1 MTDVTILDLLVQLVE
16 HSASDLH
23 ITAGV
28 PPSLRIHGHLVRLDY
43 KPMTPEDTR
52 NLAFSMIREDQRKKY
67 ELERELDFGY
77 SQKGIGRFRC
87 NMFWQRESVGLVMR
101 AISEKIPAMEELLLP
116 DVMKEVIMM
125 PRGLCLVTG
134 PTGSGKST
142 SLASM
147 INVINE
153 SKDLHIV
160 TMEDPIEYVHQHKK
174 CNVNQ
179 REIGSD
185 TMSFGGALK
194 RVLRQDPDVILV
206 GEMRDLETIST
217 AITAAETGH
226 LVFATL
232 HTNNAPL
239 TIDRIVDVFPSEQ
252 QDQIRA
258 QLANSL
264 QCIMSQQLLP
274 LAEGGG
280 RVASFEVMLNIPAI
294 RNLIREKKE
303 FQIHSTMMT
312 HAKLGM
318 QTMDQNLRDRYLDRL
333 ITLETALA
341 HAGNV
346 GNLQRLISAAT
357 AAGAE
362 RPRRPGGG
370 GKGMGGD
377 SDSYLDGASIGV

>member
-1 MTDVTILDLLVQLVE
+1 MDYTILDLLVQLVE
-16 HSASDLH
+16 HGASDLH
-23 ITAGV
+23 LTAGV
-28 PPSLRIHGHLVRLDY
+28 PPTLRVHGRLLRLDY
-43 KPMTPEDTR
+43 KPLTPEDVR
-52 NLAFSMIREDQRKKY
+52 SLAFSMIREDQRKKF

-87 NMFWQRESVGLVMR
+87 NLGFQRESVYMTMR
-101 AISEKIPAMEELLLP
+101 AISEKIPTMEELLLP
-116 DVMKEVIMM
+116 AIMKEVIML

-147 INVINE
+147 LNVINE

-160 TMEDPIEYVHQHKK
+160 TMEDPIEYVHQHKR

-179 REIGSD
+179 REVGSD
-185 TMSFGGALK
+185 TLSFAGALK
-194 RVLRQDPDVILV
+194 RVLRQDPDIILV

-239 TIDRIVDVFPSEQ
+239 TIDRIVDVFPSES

-264 QCIMSQQLLP
+264 QCILSQQLLP

-280 RVASFEVMLNIPAI
+280 RVAAFEVMLNIPAI

-303 FQIHSTMMT
+303 FQIHSVMMT
-312 HAKLGM
+312 HSKLGM
-318 QTMDQNLRDRYLDRL
+318 QTMDQCLRDRYIERL
-333 ITLETALA
+333 ITLEVAMA

-346 GNLQRLISAAT
+346 GNLQRLISAA
-357 AAGAE
+357 AAEG
-362 RPRRPGGG
+362 RGPGGLGGSRPGTDRGG
-370 GKGMGGD
+370 GPTLEG
-377 SDSYLDGASIGV
+377 SSIGV

>member
-1 MTDVTILDLLVQLVE
+1 MDYTILDLLVQLVE
-16 HSASDLH
+16 HGASDLH
-23 ITAGV
+23 LTAGV
-28 PPSLRIHGHLVRLDY
+28 PPTLRVHGKLVRLDY
-43 KPMTPEDTR
+43 KPLSPEDVR
-52 NLAFSMIREDQRKKY
+52 ALAMSMIREDQRKKL
-67 ELERELDFGY
+67 EVERELDFGY

-87 NMFWQRESVGLVMR
+87 NMAFQRESVYMVMR
-101 AISEKIPAMEELLLP
+101 AISEKIPSMEELILP
-116 DVMKEVIMM
+116 AIMKEVIML

-142 SLASM
+142 SLAAM
-147 INVINE
+147 LNVINE
-153 SKDLHIV
+153 TKDIHIV
-160 TMEDPIEYVHQHKK
+160 TMEDPIEYVHQHKR

-185 TMSFGGALK
+185 TLSFAGALK

-274 LAEGGG
+274 IAEGGG
-280 RVASFEVMLNIPAI
+280 RVAAFEVMLNIPAI

-303 FQIHSTMMT
+303 FQIHSVMMT
-312 HAKLGM
+312 HSKLGM
-318 QTMDQNLRDRYLDRL
+318 MTMDQCLRDRYLDRL
-333 ITLETALA
+333 ITLEMAMA

-346 GNLQRLISAAT
+346 GNLQRLISSAAV
-357 AAGAE
+357 GE
-362 RPRRPGGG
+362 GSRSGGGSRPGGDRG
-370 GKGMGGD
+370 GP
-377 SDSYLDGASIGV
+377 SLEGASIGV

>member
-1 MTDVTILDLLVQLVE
+1 MDYTILDLLVQLVE
-16 HSASDLH
+16 HGASDLH
-23 ITAGV
+23 LTAGV
-28 PPSLRIHGHLVRLDY
+28 PPTLRIHGKLVRLDY
-43 KPMTPEDTR
+43 KPLGPDDVRE
-52 NLAFSMIREDQRKKY
+52 LAFSMIREDQRKKY

-87 NMFWQRESVGLVMR
+87 NLAFQRESPYCTMR
-101 AISEKIPAMEELLLP
+101 AISEKIPTMEELLLP
-116 DVMKEVIMM
+116 PIMKEVIQL
-125 PRGLCLVTG
+125 PRGMVLVTG

-147 INVINE
+147 LNVINE
-153 SKDLHIV
+153 TKDLHIV
-160 TMEDPIEYVHQHKK
+160 TLEDPIEYVHQHKR

-179 REIGSD
+179 REVGRD
-185 TMSFGGALK
+185 TLSFAGALK

-206 GEMRDLETIST
+206 GEMRDLETIGT

-274 LAEGGG
+274 IADGGG

-303 FQIHSTMMT
+303 FQIHSFMMT
-312 HAKLGM
+312 HAKMGM
-318 QTMDQNLRDRYLDRL
+318 MTMDQNLRDRYLDRL
-333 ITLETALA
+333 ISLEVAMA

-346 GNLQRLISAAT
+346 GNLQRLISAAA
-357 AAGAE
+357 AAGV
-362 RPRRPGGG
+362 
-370 GKGMGGD
+370 KSSKD
-377 SDSYLDGASIGV
+377 LSDREAPSLEGTSLGV

>member
-1 MTDVTILDLLVQLVE
+1 MDYTILDLLVQLVE
-16 HSASDLH
+16 HGASDLH
-23 ITAGV
+23 LTAGV
-28 PPSLRIHGHLVRLDY
+28 PPTLRVHGKLVRLDY
-43 KPMTPEDTR
+43 KPLTPEDVRT
-52 NLAFSMIREDQRKKY
+52 LAFSMIREDQRKKY
-67 ELERELDFGY
+67 EIERELDFGY

-87 NMFWQRESVGLVMR
+87 NLGFQRESTYMVMR
-101 AISEKIPAMEELLLP
+101 AISEKIPSMEELLLP
-116 DVMKEVIMM
+116 AIMKEVIML

-142 SLASM
+142 SLAAM

-153 SKDLHIV
+153 TKDLHIV
-160 TMEDPIEYVHQHKK
+160 TMEDPIEYVHQHKR

-179 REIGSD
+179 REVGSD
-185 TMSFGGALK
+185 TLSFAGALK

-206 GEMRDLETIST
+206 GEMRDLETIAT

-239 TIDRIVDVFPSEQ
+239 TIDRIVDVFPVEG

-274 LAEGGG
+274 IAEGGG

-303 FQIHSTMMT
+303 FQIHSVMMT
-312 HAKLGM
+312 HSKLGM

-333 ITLETALA
+333 ITLEVAMA

-346 GNLQRLISAAT
+346 GNLQRLISAA
-357 AAGAE
+357 AAEGARPGAGSRPGAE
-362 RPRRPGGG
+362 RGPTLEG
-370 GKGMGGD
+370 
-377 SDSYLDGASIGV
+377 SSIGV

>member
-1 MTDVTILDLLVQLVE
+1 MDYTILDLLVHLVE
-16 HSASDLH
+16 HSGSDLH

-28 PPSLRIHGHLVRLDY
+28 PPTIRVHGHLVRLDQY
-43 KPMTPEDTR
+43 KPLSPEDTR
-52 NLAFSMIREDQRKKY
+52 ALAFSLIREDQRKKF
-67 ELERELDFGY
+67 EIERELDFGY

-87 NMFWQRESVGLVMR
+87 NLAFQRESIYLVMR
-101 AISEKIPAMEELLLP
+101 TISERIPSMEDLILP
-116 DVMKEVIMM
+116 PVMKEVINL

-147 INVINE
+147 LNVINE

-160 TMEDPIEYVHQHKK
+160 TIEDPIEYVHQHKK
-174 CNVNQ
+174 SNINQ
-179 REIGSD
+179 RELGSD
-185 TMSFGGALK
+185 TLSFSGALK

-206 GEMRDLETIST
+206 GEMRDLETIGA

-239 TIDRIVDVFPSEQ
+239 TIDRIVDVFPAEQ

-258 QLANSL
+258 QLANTL

-274 LAEGGG
+274 IADGGG

-312 HAKLGM
+312 HSKLGM
-318 QTMDQNLRDRYLDRL
+318 MTMDQCLRDRYLDKL
-333 ITLETALA
+333 ITLEVAMS
-341 HAGNV
+341 HAGNQ
-346 GNLQRLISAAT
+346 GNLQRLISSSSAQT
-357 AAGAE
+357 ME
-362 RPRRPGGG
+362 RKR
-370 GKGMGGD
+370 GD
-377 SDSYLDGASIGV
+377 HQEGSIEGSSLGV

>member
-1 MTDVTILDLLVQLVE
+1 MDYTILDLLVQLVE
-16 HSASDLH
+16 HGASDLH
-23 ITAGV
+23 LTAGV
-28 PPSLRIHGHLVRLDY
+28 PPTLRVHGRLVRLDY
-43 KPMTPEDTR
+43 KPLTPEDVR
-52 NLAFSMIREDQRKKY
+52 SLAFSMIREDQRKKF

-87 NMFWQRESVGLVMR
+87 NLGFQRESVYMTMR
-101 AISEKIPAMEELLLP
+101 AISEKIPTMEDLLLP
-116 DVMKEVIMM
+116 AIMKEVIML

-142 SLASM
+142 SLAAM
-147 INVINE
+147 LNVINE

-160 TMEDPIEYVHQHKK
+160 TMEDPIEYVHQHKR

-185 TMSFGGALK
+185 TLSFAGALK

-303 FQIHSTMMT
+303 FQIHSVMMT
-312 HAKLGM
+312 HSKLGM
-318 QTMDQNLRDRYLDRL
+318 MTMDQNLRDRYLDRL
-333 ITLETALA
+333 ITLEVAMA

-346 GNLQRLISAAT
+346 GNLQRLISAA
-357 AAGAE
+357 AAEG
-362 RPRRPGGG
+362 RSSSSGSRPGGDRG
-370 GKGMGGD
+370 G
-377 SDSYLDGASIGV
+377 SLEGASIGV

>member
-1 MTDVTILDLLVQLVE
+1 MDYTILDLLVQLVE
-16 HSASDLH
+16 HGASDLH
-23 ITAGV
+23 LTAGV
-28 PPSLRIHGHLVRLDY
+28 PPTLRVHGRLLRLDY
-43 KPMTPEDTR
+43 KPLSPEDVR
-52 NLAFSMIREDQRKKY
+52 SLAFSMIREDQRKKF

-87 NMFWQRESVGLVMR
+87 NLAFQRESVYMVMR
-101 AISEKIPAMEELLLP
+101 AISEKIPSMEELMLP
-116 DVMKEVIMM
+116 AIMKEVIML
-125 PRGLCLVTG
+125 PRGMVLVTG

-142 SLASM
+142 SLAAM
-147 INVINE
+147 LNVINE
-153 SKDLHIV
+153 TKDLHIV
-160 TMEDPIEYVHQHKK
+160 TMEDPIEYVHQHKR

-185 TMSFGGALK
+185 TLSFAGALK

-206 GEMRDLETIST
+206 GEMRDLETIGT

-280 RVASFEVMLNIPAI
+280 RLAAFEVMLNVPAI

-303 FQIHSTMMT
+303 FQIHSVMMT

-318 QTMDQNLRDRYLDRL
+318 MTMDQSLRDRYLDRL
-333 ITLETALA
+333 ITLEVAMA

-346 GNLQRLISAAT
+346 GNLQRLISSSAAE
-357 AAGAE
+357 GSG
-362 RPRRPGGG
+362 RGSRPGSDRGG
-370 GKGMGGD
+370 TIE
-377 SDSYLDGASIGV
+377 GASIGV

>member
-1 MTDVTILDLLVQLVE
+1 MDYTILDLLVQLVE
-16 HSASDLH
+16 HGASDLH
-23 ITAGV
+23 LTAGV
-28 PPSLRIHGHLVRLDY
+28 PPTLRVHGRLLRLDY
-43 KPMTPEDTR
+43 KPLTPEDVR
-52 NLAFSMIREDQRKKY
+52 SLAFSMIREDQRKKF

-87 NMFWQRESVGLVMR
+87 NLGFQRESVYMTMR
-101 AISEKIPAMEELLLP
+101 AISEKIPTMEELLLP
-116 DVMKEVIMM
+116 AIMKEVIML

-142 SLASM
+142 SLAAM
-147 INVINE
+147 LNVINE

-160 TMEDPIEYVHQHKK
+160 TMEDPIEYVHQHKR

-179 REIGSD
+179 REVGSD
-185 TMSFGGALK
+185 TLSFAGALK
-194 RVLRQDPDVILV
+194 RVLRQDPDIILV

-239 TIDRIVDVFPSEQ
+239 TIDRIVDVFPSES

-280 RVASFEVMLNIPAI
+280 RVAAFEVMLNIPAI

-303 FQIHSTMMT
+303 FQIHSVMMT
-312 HAKLGM
+312 HSKLGM
-318 QTMDQNLRDRYLDRL
+318 MTMDQCLRDRYIERL
-333 ITLETALA
+333 ITLEVAMA

-346 GNLQRLISAAT
+346 GNLQRLISAA
-357 AAGAE
+357 AAEG
-362 RPRRPGGG
+362 RGPG
-370 GKGMGGD
+370 GMGGSRPG
-377 SDSYLDGASIGV
+377 SDRGGPSLEGSSIGV

>member
-1 MTDVTILDLLVQLVE
+1 MDYTILDLLVQLVE
-16 HSASDLH
+16 HGASDLH
-23 ITAGV
+23 LTAGV
-28 PPSLRIHGHLVRLDY
+28 PPTLRVHGRLLRLDY
-43 KPMTPEDTR
+43 KPLTPEDVR
-52 NLAFSMIREDQRKKY
+52 SLAFSMIREDQRKKF

-87 NMFWQRESVGLVMR
+87 NLGFQRESVYMTMR
-101 AISEKIPAMEELLLP
+101 AISEKIPSMEELLLP
-116 DVMKEVIMM
+116 AIMKEVIML

-147 INVINE
+147 LNVINE

-160 TMEDPIEYVHQHKK
+160 TMEDPIEYVHQHKR

-185 TMSFGGALK
+185 TLSFAGALK

-303 FQIHSTMMT
+303 FQIHSVMMT
-312 HAKLGM
+312 HSKLGM
-318 QTMDQNLRDRYLDRL
+318 QTMDQNLRDRYIDRL
-333 ITLETALA
+333 ITLEVAMA

-346 GNLQRLISAAT
+346 GNLQRLISAA
-357 AAGAE
+357 AAEGRAGS
-362 RPRRPGGG
+362 RPGSDRAGG
-370 GKGMGGD
+370 SLEG
-377 SDSYLDGASIGV
+377 SSIGV

>member
-1 MTDVTILDLLVQLVE
+1 MDYTILDLLVQLVE
-16 HSASDLH
+16 HGASDLH
-23 ITAGV
+23 LTAGV
-28 PPSLRIHGHLVRLDY
+28 PPTLRVYGKLVRLDY
-43 KPMTPEDTR
+43 KPLTPDDVRE
-52 NLAFSMIREDQRKKY
+52 LAFSMIREDQRKKF

-77 SQKGIGRFRC
+77 AQKGIGRFRC
-87 NMFWQRESVGLVMR
+87 NLGFQRGSVYCTMR
-101 AISEKIPAMEELLLP
+101 AIPEKIPTMEELLIP
-116 DVMKEVIMM
+116 PIMKEVIML
-125 PRGLCLVTG
+125 PRGLVLVTG
-134 PTGSGKST
+134 PTGSGKTT
-142 SLASM
+142 SLAAM

-153 SKDLHIV
+153 TKDLHIV
-160 TMEDPIEYVHQHKK
+160 TLEDPIEYVHQHKR

-179 REIGSD
+179 REVGRD
-185 TMSFGGALK
+185 TLSFSQALK

-239 TIDRIVDVFPSEQ
+239 TIDRIVDVFPPDQ

-280 RVASFEVMLNIPAI
+280 RVAAFEVMLNIPAI
-294 RNLIREKKE
+294 RNLIRERKE
-303 FQIHSTMMT
+303 FQIHSVMMT
-312 HAKLGM
+312 HSKMGM
-318 QTMDQNLRDRYLDRL
+318 MTMDQCLRDRYLDRL
-333 ITLETALA
+333 ITLEVALA

-346 GNLQRLISAAT
+346 GNLQRLISAAA
-357 AAGAE
+357 AAGVKSSRELRE
-362 RPRRPGGG
+362 RETPTLEGT
-370 GKGMGGD
+370 
-377 SDSYLDGASIGV
+377 SIGV

>member
-1 MTDVTILDLLVQLVE
+1 MDYTILDLLVQLVE
-16 HSASDLH
+16 HGASDLH
-23 ITAGV
+23 LTAGV
-28 PPSLRIHGHLVRLDY
+28 PPTLRIHGKLVRLDY
-43 KPMTPEDTR
+43 KPLGPDDVRE
-52 NLAFSMIREDQRKKY
+52 LAFSMIREDQRKKY

-87 NMFWQRESVGLVMR
+87 NLAFQRESPYCTMR
-101 AISEKIPAMEELLLP
+101 AISEKIPTMEELLLP
-116 DVMKEVIMM
+116 PIMKEVIQL
-125 PRGLCLVTG
+125 PRGLVLVTG

-147 INVINE
+147 LNVINE
-153 SKDLHIV
+153 TKDLHIV
-160 TMEDPIEYVHQHKK
+160 TLEDPIEYVHQHKR

-179 REIGSD
+179 REVGRD
-185 TMSFGGALK
+185 TLSFAGALK

-206 GEMRDLETIST
+206 GEMRDLETIGT

-274 LAEGGG
+274 IADGGG

-303 FQIHSTMMT
+303 FQIHSFMMT
-312 HAKLGM
+312 HAKMGM
-318 QTMDQNLRDRYLDRL
+318 MTMDQNLRDRYLDRL
-333 ITLETALA
+333 ISLEVAMA

-346 GNLQRLISAAT
+346 GNLQRLISAAA
-357 AAGAE
+357 AAGV
-362 RPRRPGGG
+362 
-370 GKGMGGD
+370 KSSKD
-377 SDSYLDGASIGV
+377 LSDRDAPTLEGTSLGV

>member
-1 MTDVTILDLLVQLVE
+1 MEYTILDLLVQLVE
-16 HSASDLH
+16 HGASDLH
-23 ITAGV
+23 LTAGV
-28 PPSLRIHGHLVRLDY
+28 PPTLRIYGKLVRLDY
-43 KPMTPEDTR
+43 KPLTPDDVRE
-52 NLAFSMIREDQRKKY
+52 LAFSMIREDQRKKF

-87 NMFWQRESVGLVMR
+87 NLGFQRESVYCTMR
-101 AISEKIPAMEELLLP
+101 AISEKMPTMEELLLP
-116 DVMKEVIMM
+116 PIMKEVIML
-125 PRGLCLVTG
+125 PRGLVLVTG

-142 SLASM
+142 SLAAM
-147 INVINE
+147 LNVINE
-153 SKDLHIV
+153 TKDLHIV
-160 TMEDPIEYVHQHKK
+160 TLEDPIEFVHQHKR

-179 REIGSD
+179 REVGRD
-185 TMSFGGALK
+185 TLSFSGALK

-206 GEMRDLETIST
+206 GEMRDLETIAT

-258 QLANSL
+258 QLANTL

-274 LAEGGG
+274 LADGGG
-280 RVASFEVMLNIPAI
+280 RVAAFEVMLNIPAI

-303 FQIHSTMMT
+303 FQIHSVMMT
-312 HAKLGM
+312 HSKMGM
-318 QTMDQNLRDRYLDRL
+318 QTMDQNLRDRYVDRL
-333 ITLETALA
+333 ITLEVAMA

-346 GNLQRLISAAT
+346 GNLQRLISAA
-357 AAGAE
+357 AASGVKSSRE
-362 RPRRPGGG
+362 LLDRETP
-370 GKGMGGD
+370 
-377 SDSYLDGASIGV
+377 SLDGSSLGV

>member
-1 MTDVTILDLLVQLVE
+1 MDYTILDLLVQLVE
-16 HSASDLH
+16 HQASDLH
-23 ITAGV
+23 LTAGV
-28 PPSLRIHGHLVRLDY
+28 PPTLRVHGRLVRLDY
-43 KPMTPEDTR
+43 KPLTPDDVRE
-52 NLAFSMIREDQRKKY
+52 LAFSMIREDQRKKF

-77 SQKGIGRFRC
+77 AQKGIGRFRC
-87 NMFWQRESVGLVMR
+87 NLAFQRGSVYCTMR
-101 AISEKIPAMEELLLP
+101 AIPEKIPTMEELLIP
-116 DVMKEVIMM
+116 PIMKEVIML
-125 PRGLCLVTG
+125 PRGLVLVTG
-134 PTGSGKST
+134 PTGSGKTT
-142 SLASM
+142 SLAAM

-153 SKDLHIV
+153 TKDLHIV
-160 TMEDPIEYVHQHKK
+160 TLEDPIEYVHQHKR

-179 REIGSD
+179 REVGRD
-185 TMSFGGALK
+185 TLSFSGALK

-239 TIDRIVDVFPSEQ
+239 TIDRIVDVFPPDQ

-280 RVASFEVMLNIPAI
+280 RVAAFEVMLNIPAI
-294 RNLIREKKE
+294 RNLIRERKE
-303 FQIHSTMMT
+303 FQIHSVMMT
-312 HAKLGM
+312 HSKMGM
-318 QTMDQNLRDRYLDRL
+318 MTMDQCLRDRYLDRL
-333 ITLETALA
+333 ITLEIALA

-346 GNLQRLISAAT
+346 GNLQRLISAAA
-357 AAGAE
+357 AAGVKSSRELHE
-362 RPRRPGGG
+362 RETPTLEGT
-370 GKGMGGD
+370 
-377 SDSYLDGASIGV
+377 SIGV

>member
-1 MTDVTILDLLVQLVE
+1 MDYTILDLLVQLVE
-16 HSASDLH
+16 HGASDLH
-23 ITAGV
+23 LTAGV
-28 PPSLRIHGHLVRLDY
+28 PPSLRVHGKLLRLDY
-43 KPMTPEDTR
+43 KPLSPEDVR
-52 NLAFSMIREDQRKKY
+52 ALAFSMIREDQRKKY

-87 NMFWQRESVGLVMR
+87 NLGFQRESVYMVMR
-101 AISEKIPAMEELLLP
+101 AISEKIPSMEDLILP
-116 DVMKEVIMM
+116 PIMKEVIML

-142 SLASM
+142 SLAAM
-147 INVINE
+147 LNVINE

-160 TMEDPIEYVHQHKK
+160 TMEDPIEYVHQHKR

-185 TMSFGGALK
+185 TLSFAGALK

-274 LAEGGG
+274 IAEGGG

-303 FQIHSTMMT
+303 FQIHSVMMT
-312 HAKLGM
+312 HSKLGM
-318 QTMDQNLRDRYLDRL
+318 MTMDQCLRDRYIDRL
-333 ITLETALA
+333 ITLEVAMA

-346 GNLQRLISAAT
+346 GNLQRLISAA
-357 AAGAE
+357 AADG
-362 RPRRPGGG
+362 RGPSGGGGSRPGGDRG
-370 GKGMGGD
+370 A
-377 SDSYLDGASIGV
+377 SLEGASIGV

>member
-1 MTDVTILDLLVQLVE
+1 MDYTILDLLVQLVE
-16 HSASDLH
+16 HGASDLH
-23 ITAGV
+23 LTAGV
-28 PPSLRIHGHLVRLDY
+28 PPTLRIHGKLVRLDY
-43 KPMTPEDTR
+43 KPLGPDDVRE
-52 NLAFSMIREDQRKKY
+52 LAFSMIREDQRKKY

-87 NMFWQRESVGLVMR
+87 NLAFQRESPYCTMR
-101 AISEKIPAMEELLLP
+101 AISEKIPTMEELLLP
-116 DVMKEVIMM
+116 PIMKEVIQL
-125 PRGLCLVTG
+125 PRGLVLVTG

-147 INVINE
+147 LNVINE
-153 SKDLHIV
+153 TKDLHIV
-160 TMEDPIEYVHQHKK
+160 TLEDPIEYVHQHKR

-179 REIGSD
+179 REVGRD
-185 TMSFGGALK
+185 TLSFAGALK

-206 GEMRDLETIST
+206 GEMRDLETIGT

-274 LAEGGG
+274 IADGGG

-303 FQIHSTMMT
+303 FQIHSFMMT
-312 HAKLGM
+312 HAKMGM
-318 QTMDQNLRDRYLDRL
+318 MTMDQNLRDRYLDRL
-333 ITLETALA
+333 ISLEVAMA

-346 GNLQRLISAAT
+346 GNLQRLISAAA
-357 AAGAE
+357 AAGV
-362 RPRRPGGG
+362 
-370 GKGMGGD
+370 KSSKD
-377 SDSYLDGASIGV
+377 LSDREGPTLEGTSLGV

>member
-1 MTDVTILDLLVQLVE
+1 
-16 HSASDLH
+16 
-23 ITAGV
+23 
-28 PPSLRIHGHLVRLDY
+28 
-43 KPMTPEDTR
+43 
-52 NLAFSMIREDQRKKY
+52 
-67 ELERELDFGY
+67 
-77 SQKGIGRFRC
+77 
-87 NMFWQRESVGLVMR
+87 
-101 AISEKIPAMEELLLP
+101 
-116 DVMKEVIMM
+116 MKEVIML
-125 PRGLCLVTG
+125 PRGLVLVTG

-142 SLASM
+142 SLAAM
-147 INVINE
+147 LNVINE
-153 SKDLHIV
+153 TKDIHIV
-160 TMEDPIEYVHQHKK
+160 TMEDPIEYVHQHKR

-185 TMSFGGALK
+185 TLSFAGALK

-239 TIDRIVDVFPSEQ
+239 TIDRIVDVFPTEG

-280 RVASFEVMLNIPAI
+280 RVAAFEVMLNIPAI

-303 FQIHSTMMT
+303 FQIHSVMMT
-312 HAKLGM
+312 HSKLGM
-318 QTMDQNLRDRYLDRL
+318 MTMDQNLRDRYIDRL
-333 ITLETALA
+333 ISLDVAMA

-357 AAGAE
+357 AEG
-362 RPRRPGGG
+362 RGPGSRPG
-370 GKGMGGD
+370 
-377 SDSYLDGASIGV
+377 SDRGPTLEGASIGV

>member
-1 MTDVTILDLLVQLVE
+1 MDYTILDLLVQLVE
-16 HSASDLH
+16 HGASDLH
-23 ITAGV
+23 LTAGV
-28 PPSLRIHGHLVRLDY
+28 PPTLRVHGKLLRLDY
-43 KPMTPEDTR
+43 KPLSPDDVKT
-52 NLAFSMIREDQRKKY
+52 LAFSLIREDQRKKF

-87 NMFWQRESVGLVMR
+87 NCAWQRESVYMVMR
-101 AISEKIPAMEELLLP
+101 AISEKIPSMEDLILP
-116 DVMKEVIMM
+116 PIMKEVIML
-125 PRGLCLVTG
+125 PRGLVLVTG

-142 SLASM
+142 SLAAM
-147 INVINE
+147 LNVINE
-153 SKDLHIV
+153 TKDIHIV
-160 TMEDPIEYVHQHKK
+160 TMEDPIEYVHQHKR

-185 TMSFGGALK
+185 TLSFAGALK

-239 TIDRIVDVFPSEQ
+239 TIDRIVDVFPTDG

-280 RVASFEVMLNIPAI
+280 RVAAFEVMLNIPAI

-303 FQIHSTMMT
+303 FQIHSVMMT
-312 HAKLGM
+312 HSKLGM
-318 QTMDQNLRDRYLDRL
+318 MTMDQNLRDRYIDRL
-333 ITLETALA
+333 ISLEVAMA

-357 AAGAE
+357 AEG
-362 RPRRPGGG
+362 RGPGSRPGGDRG
-370 GKGMGGD
+370 GPT
-377 SDSYLDGASIGV
+377 LEGASIGV

>member
-1 MTDVTILDLLVQLVE
+1 MDYTILDLLVQLVE
-16 HSASDLH
+16 HGASDLH
-23 ITAGV
+23 LTAGV
-28 PPSLRIHGHLVRLDY
+28 PPTLRVHGKLMRLDY
-43 KPMTPEDTR
+43 KPLSPEDVR
-52 NLAFSMIREDQRKKY
+52 ALAFSMIREDQRKKY

-87 NMFWQRESVGLVMR
+87 NLGFQRESTYMVMR
-101 AISEKIPAMEELLLP
+101 AISEKIPSMDDLVLP
-116 DVMKEVIMM
+116 SIMKEVIML

-142 SLASM
+142 SLAAM
-147 INVINE
+147 LNVINE
-153 SKDLHIV
+153 TKDLHIV
-160 TMEDPIEYVHQHKK
+160 TMEDPIEYVHQHKR

-185 TMSFGGALK
+185 TLGFAQALK

-206 GEMRDLETIST
+206 GEMRALETIST

-274 LAEGGG
+274 LADGGG
-280 RVASFEVMLNIPAI
+280 RVAAFEVMLNIPAI

-303 FQIHSTMMT
+303 FQIHSVMMT
-312 HAKLGM
+312 HSKLGM
-318 QTMDQNLRDRYLDRL
+318 MTMDQCLRDRYLDRM
-333 ITLETALA
+333 ITLETAMA

-346 GNLQRLISAAT
+346 GNLQRLISSSI
-357 AAGAE
+357 AGE
-362 RPRRPGGG
+362 GGSRPR
-370 GKGMGGD
+370 
-377 SDSYLDGASIGV
+377 SDRGPTIEGASIGV

>member
-1 MTDVTILDLLVQLVE
+1 MDYTILDLLVQLVE
-16 HSASDLH
+16 HGASDLH
-23 ITAGV
+23 LTAGV
-28 PPSLRIHGHLVRLDY
+28 PPTLRVHGKLLRLDY
-43 KPMTPEDTR
+43 KPLTPEDVR
-52 NLAFSMIREDQRKKY
+52 ALAFSMIREDQRKKL
-67 ELERELDFGY
+67 EIERELDFGY

-87 NMFWQRESVGLVMR
+87 NLAFQRESVYMVMR
-101 AISEKIPAMEELLLP
+101 AISEKIPSMEELMLP
-116 DVMKEVIMM
+116 AIMKEVIML

-142 SLASM
+142 SLAAM
-147 INVINE
+147 LNVINE

-160 TMEDPIEYVHQHKK
+160 TMEDPIEYVHQHKR
-174 CNVNQ
+174 CNINQ
-179 REIGSD
+179 REVGSD
-185 TMSFGGALK
+185 TLTFAGALK
-194 RVLRQDPDVILV
+194 RVLRQDPDIILV

-239 TIDRIVDVFPSEQ
+239 TIDRIVDVFASEQ

-264 QCIMSQQLLP
+264 QCILSQQLLP

-280 RVASFEVMLNIPAI
+280 RVATFEVMLNIPAI

-303 FQIHSTMMT
+303 FQIHSVMMT
-312 HAKLGM
+312 HSKLGM
-318 QTMDQNLRDRYLDRL
+318 MTMDQNLRDRYIDRM
-333 ITLETALA
+333 ITLEVAMA

-346 GNLQRLISAAT
+346 GNLQRLISAA
-357 AAGAE
+357 AAEGRGPAG
-362 RPRRPGGG
+362 RPGADR
-370 GKGMGGD
+370 GD
-377 SDSYLDGASIGV
+377 GPTLEGSSIGV

>member
-1 MTDVTILDLLVQLVE
+1 MDYTILDLLVQLVE

-23 ITAGV
+23 LTAGV
-28 PPSLRIHGHLVRLDY
+28 PPSLRVHGHLIRLDY
-43 KPMTPEDTR
+43 RPLTPDDVR
-52 NLAFSMIREDQRKKY
+52 VLAFAMIREDQRKKF
-67 ELERELDFGY
+67 EVERELDFGY

-87 NMFWQRESVGLVMR
+87 NLGFQRESVYCVMR
-101 AISEKIPAMEELLLP
+101 AISEKIPSMEELLLP
-116 DVMKEVIMM
+116 PIMKEVIML
-125 PRGLCLVTG
+125 PRGLVLVTG

-142 SLASM
+142 SLAAM

-153 SKDLHIV
+153 AKDLHIV
-160 TMEDPIEYVHQHKK
+160 TLEDPIEYVHQHKK

-179 REIGSD
+179 REVGSD
-185 TMSFGGALK
+185 TLSFPAALK
-194 RVLRQDPDVILV
+194 RVFRQDPDVILV
-206 GEMRDLETIST
+206 GEMRDLETIAT

-239 TIDRIVDVFPSEQ
+239 TIDRIVDVFTAEQ

-258 QLANSL
+258 QLANTL

-274 LAEGGG
+274 LADGGG
-280 RVASFEVMLNIPAI
+280 RVAAFEVMLNIPAI

-312 HAKLGM
+312 HSKIGM
-318 QTMDQNLRDRYLDRL
+318 QTMDQCLRDRYLDRM
-333 ITLETALA
+333 ITLEVALA

-346 GNLQRLISAAT
+346 GNLQRLIST
-357 AAGAE
+357 AAIASAAQGTGA
-362 RPRRPGGG
+362 PGQSVRRGEPPSEPTLRG
-370 GKGMGGD
+370 
-377 SDSYLDGASIGV
+377 SSLGV

>member
-1 MTDVTILDLLVQLVE
+1 MDYTILDLLVQLVE
-16 HSASDLH
+16 HGASDLH
-23 ITAGV
+23 LTAGV
-28 PPSLRIHGHLVRLDY
+28 PPTLRIHGKLVRLDY
-43 KPMTPEDTR
+43 KPLGPDDVRE
-52 NLAFSMIREDQRKKY
+52 LAFSMIREDQRKKY

-87 NMFWQRESVGLVMR
+87 NLAFQRESPYCTMR
-101 AISEKIPAMEELLLP
+101 AISEKIPTMEELLLP
-116 DVMKEVIMM
+116 PIMKEVIQL
-125 PRGLCLVTG
+125 PRGLVLVTG

-147 INVINE
+147 LNVINE
-153 SKDLHIV
+153 TKDLHIV
-160 TMEDPIEYVHQHKK
+160 TLEDPIEYVHQHKR

-179 REIGSD
+179 REVGRD
-185 TMSFGGALK
+185 TLTFAGALK

-206 GEMRDLETIST
+206 GEMRDLETIGT

-274 LAEGGG
+274 IADGGG

-303 FQIHSTMMT
+303 FQIHSFMMT
-312 HAKLGM
+312 HAKMGM
-318 QTMDQNLRDRYLDRL
+318 MTMDQNLRDRYLDRL
-333 ITLETALA
+333 ISLEVAMA

-346 GNLQRLISAAT
+346 GNLQRLISSAA
-357 AAGAE
+357 AAGV
-362 RPRRPGGG
+362 
-370 GKGMGGD
+370 KSSND
-377 SDSYLDGASIGV
+377 LSDREAPTLEGTSLGV

>member
-1 MTDVTILDLLVQLVE
+1 MDYTILDLLVQLVE
-16 HSASDLH
+16 HGASDLH
-23 ITAGV
+23 LTAGV
-28 PPSLRIHGHLVRLDY
+28 PPTLRVHGKLMRLDY
-43 KPMTPEDTR
+43 KPLSPEDVR
-52 NLAFSMIREDQRKKY
+52 SLAMSMIREDQRKKL
-67 ELERELDFGY
+67 EVERELDFGY

-87 NMFWQRESVGLVMR
+87 NLGFQRESIYMVMR
-101 AISEKIPAMEELLLP
+101 AISEKIPSMEELILP
-116 DVMKEVIMM
+116 PIMKEVIML

-147 INVINE
+147 LNVINE
-153 SKDLHIV
+153 TKDIHIV
-160 TMEDPIEYVHQHKK
+160 TMEDPIEYVHQHKR

-185 TMSFGGALK
+185 TLSFAAALK

-239 TIDRIVDVFPSEQ
+239 TIDRIVDVFPSES

-274 LAEGGG
+274 IAEGGG
-280 RVASFEVMLNIPAI
+280 RVAAFEVMLNIPAI

-303 FQIHSTMMT
+303 FQIHSVMMT
-312 HAKLGM
+312 HSKLGM
-318 QTMDQNLRDRYLDRL
+318 MTMDQCLRDRYIDRL
-333 ITLETALA
+333 ITLEVAMA

-346 GNLQRLISAAT
+346 GNLQRLISSAASQ
-357 AAGAE
+357 GGGGGGS
-362 RPRRPGGG
+362 RPGGDRG
-370 GKGMGGD
+370 P
-377 SDSYLDGASIGV
+377 SLEGASIGV

>member
-1 MTDVTILDLLVQLVE
+1 MDYTILDLLVHLVE
-16 HSASDLH
+16 HSGSDLH

-28 PPSLRIHGHLVRLDY
+28 PPTIRVHGHLVRLDQY
-43 KPMTPEDTR
+43 KPLSPEDTR
-52 NLAFSMIREDQRKKY
+52 ALAFSLIREDQRKKF
-67 ELERELDFGY
+67 EIERELDFGY

-87 NMFWQRESVGLVMR
+87 NLAFQRESIYLVMR
-101 AISEKIPAMEELLLP
+101 TISERIPSMEDLILP
-116 DVMKEVIMM
+116 PVMKEVINL

-147 INVINE
+147 LNVINE

-160 TMEDPIEYVHQHKK
+160 TIEDPIEYVHQHKK
-174 CNVNQ
+174 SNINQ
-179 REIGSD
+179 RELGSD
-185 TMSFGGALK
+185 TLSFSGALK

-206 GEMRDLETIST
+206 GEMRDLETIGA

-239 TIDRIVDVFPSEQ
+239 TIDRIVDVFPAEQ

-258 QLANSL
+258 QLANTL

-274 LAEGGG
+274 IADGGG

-312 HAKLGM
+312 HSKLGM
-318 QTMDQNLRDRYLDRL
+318 MTMDQCLRDRYLDKL
-333 ITLETALA
+333 ITLEVAMS
-341 HAGNV
+341 HAGNQ
-346 GNLQRLISAAT
+346 GNLQRLISSSSSQT
-357 AAGAE
+357 ME
-362 RPRRPGGG
+362 RKR
-370 GKGMGGD
+370 GD
-377 SDSYLDGASIGV
+377 HQEGSIEGSSLGV

>member
-1 MTDVTILDLLVQLVE
+1 MDYTILDLLVQLVE
-16 HSASDLH
+16 HGASDLH
-23 ITAGV
+23 LTAGV
-28 PPSLRIHGHLVRLDY
+28 PPTLRVHGRLLRLDY
-43 KPMTPEDTR
+43 KPLSPEDVR
-52 NLAFSMIREDQRKKY
+52 SLAFSMIREDQRKKF

-87 NMFWQRESVGLVMR
+87 NLGFQRESVYMVMR
-101 AISEKIPAMEELLLP
+101 AISEKIPSMEELILP
-116 DVMKEVIMM
+116 AIMKEVIML
-125 PRGLCLVTG
+125 PRGLVLVTG

-142 SLASM
+142 SLAAM
-147 INVINE
+147 LNVINE
-153 SKDLHIV
+153 TKDLHIV
-160 TMEDPIEYVHQHKK
+160 TMEDPIEYVHQHKR

-185 TMSFGGALK
+185 TLSFAGALK

-206 GEMRDLETIST
+206 GEMRDLETIGT

-280 RVASFEVMLNIPAI
+280 RLAAFEVMLNVPAI

-303 FQIHSTMMT
+303 FQIHSVMMT

-318 QTMDQNLRDRYLDRL
+318 MTMDQCLRDRYLDRL
-333 ITLETALA
+333 ITLEVAMA

-346 GNLQRLISAAT
+346 GNLQRLISSSAAEGGGRT
-357 AAGAE
+357 PGS
-362 RPRRPGGG
+362 RPGSDRGG
-370 GKGMGGD
+370 
-377 SDSYLDGASIGV
+377 SIEGASIGV

>member
-1 MTDVTILDLLVQLVE
+1 MDYTILDLLVQLVE
-16 HSASDLH
+16 HGASDLH
-23 ITAGV
+23 LTAGV
-28 PPSLRIHGHLVRLDY
+28 PPTLRVHGKLVRLDY
-43 KPMTPEDTR
+43 KPLTPEDVR
-52 NLAFSMIREDQRKKY
+52 SLAFSMIREDQRKKY

-87 NMFWQRESVGLVMR
+87 NLGFQRESTYMVMR
-101 AISEKIPAMEELLLP
+101 AISEKIPSMEELILP
-116 DVMKEVIMM
+116 AIMKEVIML
-125 PRGLCLVTG
+125 PRGLVLVTG

-142 SLASM
+142 SLAAM
-147 INVINE
+147 LNVINE
-153 SKDLHIV
+153 TKDLHIV
-160 TMEDPIEYVHQHKK
+160 TMEDPIEYVHQHKR

-179 REIGSD
+179 REVGSD
-185 TMSFGGALK
+185 TLSFSGALK

-239 TIDRIVDVFPSEQ
+239 TIDRIVDVFPTEG

-274 LAEGGG
+274 IAEGGG
-280 RVASFEVMLNIPAI
+280 RCASFEVMLNIPAI
-294 RNLIREKKE
+294 RNLIRERKE
-303 FQIHSTMMT
+303 FQIHSVMMT
-312 HAKLGM
+312 HSKLGM
-318 QTMDQNLRDRYLDRL
+318 MTMDQCLRDRYLDRL
-333 ITLETALA
+333 ITLEVAMA

-346 GNLQRLISAAT
+346 GNLQRLISAA
-357 AAGAE
+357 AAEGGG
-362 RPRRPGGG
+362 RGPGSRPG
-370 GKGMGGD
+370 
-377 SDSYLDGASIGV
+377 SDRGPSLEGSSIGV

>member
-1 MTDVTILDLLVQLVE
+1 MDYTILDLLVQLVE
-16 HSASDLH
+16 HGASDLH
-23 ITAGV
+23 LTAGV
-28 PPSLRIHGHLVRLDY
+28 PPTLRVHGKLMRLDY
-43 KPMTPEDTR
+43 KPLSPEDVR
-52 NLAFSMIREDQRKKY
+52 SLAMSMIREDQRKKL
-67 ELERELDFGY
+67 EVERELDFGY

-87 NMFWQRESVGLVMR
+87 NLAFQRESIYMVMR
-101 AISEKIPAMEELLLP
+101 AISEKIPTMEELILP
-116 DVMKEVIMM
+116 PIMKEVIML

-142 SLASM
+142 SLAAM
-147 INVINE
+147 LNVINE
-153 SKDLHIV
+153 TKDIHIV
-160 TMEDPIEYVHQHKK
+160 TMEDPIEYVHQHKR

-185 TMSFGGALK
+185 TLSFAAALK

-239 TIDRIVDVFPSEQ
+239 TIDRIVDVFPSES

-280 RVASFEVMLNIPAI
+280 RVAAFEVMLNIPAI

-303 FQIHSTMMT
+303 FQIHSVMMT
-312 HAKLGM
+312 HSKLGM
-318 QTMDQNLRDRYLDRL
+318 MTMDQCLRDRYLERL
-333 ITLETALA
+333 ITLEVAMA

-346 GNLQRLISAAT
+346 GNLQRLISSA
-357 AAGAE
+357 AAGGSGGGS
-362 RPRRPGGG
+362 RPGGDRG
-370 GKGMGGD
+370 P
-377 SDSYLDGASIGV
+377 SLEGASVGV

>member
-1 MTDVTILDLLVQLVE
+1 MDYTILDLLVQLVE
-16 HSASDLH
+16 HGASDLH
-23 ITAGV
+23 LTAGV
-28 PPSLRIHGHLVRLDY
+28 PPTLRVHGKLVRLDY
-43 KPMTPEDTR
+43 KPLTPEDVRT
-52 NLAFSMIREDQRKKY
+52 LAFSMIREDQRKKY
-67 ELERELDFGY
+67 EIERELDFGY

-87 NMFWQRESVGLVMR
+87 NLGYQRESTYMVMR
-101 AISEKIPAMEELLLP
+101 AISEKIPSMEELLLP
-116 DVMKEVIMM
+116 AIMKEVIML

-142 SLASM
+142 SLAAM

-153 SKDLHIV
+153 TKDLHIV
-160 TMEDPIEYVHQHKK
+160 TMEDPIEYVHQHKR

-179 REIGSD
+179 REVGSD
-185 TMSFGGALK
+185 TLGFANALK

-239 TIDRIVDVFPSEQ
+239 TIDRIVDVFPTEG

-303 FQIHSTMMT
+303 FQIHSVMMT
-312 HAKLGM
+312 HSKLGM
-318 QTMDQNLRDRYLDRL
+318 MTMDQNLRDRYIDRL
-333 ITLETALA
+333 ITLEVAMA

-346 GNLQRLISAAT
+346 GNLQRLISAA
-357 AAGAE
+357 AAEGG
-362 RPRRPGGG
+362 RPGGSRP
-370 GKGMGGD
+370 GGD
-377 SDSYLDGASIGV
+377 RGPTLEGASIGV

>member
-1 MTDVTILDLLVQLVE
+1 MDYTILDLLVQLVE
-16 HSASDLH
+16 HGASDLH
-23 ITAGV
+23 LTAGV
-28 PPSLRIHGHLVRLDY
+28 PPTLRVHGKLLRLDY
-43 KPMTPEDTR
+43 KPLSPEDVR
-52 NLAFSMIREDQRKKY
+52 SLAFSMIREDQRKKY

-87 NMFWQRESVGLVMR
+87 NLGFQRESVYMVMR
-101 AISEKIPAMEELLLP
+101 AISEKIPSMEDLILP
-116 DVMKEVIMM
+116 PIMKEVIML

-142 SLASM
+142 SLAAM
-147 INVINE
+147 LNVINE
-153 SKDLHIV
+153 TKDLHIV
-160 TMEDPIEYVHQHKK
+160 TMEDPIEYVHQHKR

-185 TMSFGGALK
+185 TLSFAGALK

-274 LAEGGG
+274 IAEGGG

-303 FQIHSTMMT
+303 FQIHSVMMT
-312 HAKLGM
+312 HSKLGM
-318 QTMDQNLRDRYLDRL
+318 MTMDQCLRDRYIDRL
-333 ITLETALA
+333 ITLEVAMA

-346 GNLQRLISAAT
+346 GNLQRLISAA
-357 AAGAE
+357 AADG
-362 RPRRPGGG
+362 RGPQGGSRPGGDRG
-370 GKGMGGD
+370 P
-377 SDSYLDGASIGV
+377 SLEGASVGV

>member
-1 MTDVTILDLLVQLVE
+1 MDYTILDLLVQLVE
-16 HSASDLH
+16 HGASDLH
-23 ITAGV
+23 LTAGV
-28 PPSLRIHGHLVRLDY
+28 PPTLRVHGKLLRLDY
-43 KPMTPEDTR
+43 KPLSPEDVR
-52 NLAFSMIREDQRKKY
+52 ALAFSMIREDQRKKY

-87 NMFWQRESVGLVMR
+87 NLGFQRESVYMVMR
-101 AISEKIPAMEELLLP
+101 AISEKIPSMEDLMLP
-116 DVMKEVIMM
+116 AIMKEVIML
-125 PRGLCLVTG
+125 PRGLVLVTG

-142 SLASM
+142 SLAAM
-147 INVINE
+147 LNVINE
-153 SKDLHIV
+153 TKDLHIV
-160 TMEDPIEYVHQHKK
+160 TMEDPIEYVHQHKR

-185 TMSFGGALK
+185 TLSFGGALK

-239 TIDRIVDVFPSEQ
+239 TIDRIVDVFASEQ

-274 LAEGGG
+274 IAEGGG

-303 FQIHSTMMT
+303 FQIHSVMMT

-318 QTMDQNLRDRYLDRL
+318 MTMDQSLRDRYLDRL
-333 ITLETALA
+333 ITLEVAMA

-346 GNLQRLISAAT
+346 GNLQRLISAA
-357 AAGAE
+357 AAEG
-362 RPRRPGGG
+362 RGPQPGGSRPGGDRG
-370 GKGMGGD
+370 P
-377 SDSYLDGASIGV
+377 SLEGASIGV

>member
-1 MTDVTILDLLVQLVE
+1 MDYTILDLLVQLVE
-16 HSASDLH
+16 HGASDLH
-23 ITAGV
+23 LTAGV
-28 PPSLRIHGHLVRLDY
+28 PPTLRVHGRLLRLDY
-43 KPMTPEDTR
+43 KPLTPEDVR
-52 NLAFSMIREDQRKKY
+52 ALAFSMIREDQRKKF

-87 NMFWQRESVGLVMR
+87 NLGFQRESVYMTMR
-101 AISEKIPAMEELLLP
+101 AISEKIPTMEELLLP
-116 DVMKEVIMM
+116 AIMKEVIML

-147 INVINE
+147 LNVINE

-160 TMEDPIEYVHQHKK
+160 TMEDPIEYVHQHKR

-179 REIGSD
+179 REVGSD
-185 TMSFGGALK
+185 TLSFAGALK

-264 QCIMSQQLLP
+264 QCIISQQLLP

-280 RVASFEVMLNIPAI
+280 RLAAFEVMLNIPAI

-303 FQIHSTMMT
+303 FQIHSVMMT
-312 HAKLGM
+312 HSKLGM
-318 QTMDQNLRDRYLDRL
+318 MTMDQCLRDRYIDRL
-333 ITLETALA
+333 ITLEVAMA

-346 GNLQRLISAAT
+346 GNLQRLISAA
-357 AAGAE
+357 AAEG
-362 RPRRPGGG
+362 RGPSGGPGGSRPG
-370 GKGMGGD
+370 
-377 SDSYLDGASIGV
+377 SDRGPTLEGSSIGV